1 MKTYESKIIMA
12 LVGLLLY
19 TLTLTLL
26 GPVMSAL
33 TTSKTV
39 GNTGTVKAI
48 GVGVFWDQSCTQPV
62 SAFNWGTLE
71 PNSTQTISCY
81 IKNEGNSPLTLAMS
95 TSNWNPA
102 AAAQY
107 ITLTW
112 DKEGVSLNAGQV
124 VKATFTLKV
133 AANIQGITNFSF
145 DITIAGTG

>member
-1 MKTYESKIIMA
+1 MKTYESKIIIA

-48 GVGVFWDQSCTQPV
+48 GVGVYWDQSCTQPV
-62 SAFNWGTLE
+62 STFDWGTLE
-71 PNSTQTISCY
+71 PNSTKSISCY
-81 IKNEGNSPLTLAMS
+81 IRNEGNSPLTLSMS
-95 TSNWNPA
+95 TSNWNPSNA
-102 AAAQY
+102 QQY

-112 DKEGVSLNAGQV
+112 DKEGYSLAGGV
-124 VKATFTLKV
+124 VKATFTLKIS
-133 AANIQGITNFSF
+133 ANIQGITSFSF